1 MDRGPLTRDQQY
13 KLQFGVAE
21 SMRLAARSGRT
32 GAATAHNG
40 TRLEARCI
48 KVFCTKESGQFYKQ
62 VINTI
67 KVQGL
72 PELESFYLRR
82 ISYRAYY
89 IYAQIP
95 REGMGLIPNIVEHFC
110 TGT

>member
-1 MDRGPLTRDQQY
+1 
-13 KLQFGVAE
+13 
-21 SMRLAARSGRT
+21 MRVAARSGRT

-72 PELESFYLRR
+72 PELESFL
-82 ISYRAYY
+82 SGELVTGHT